1 MFDENNLVTDVTEN
15 VEETTEEMTTEED
28 VNTVD
33 NATVEAESVEEKLYS
48 ESELNARVDELLA
61 KKIGGKLSKQEKKLR
76 KAFEKELAGYKEAES
91 VLNAGLGTSNIKEAT
106 ENLRE
111 FYTKKGVDIPKYS
124 PSYNEYD
131 MKAGVKAEV
140 QDMIDT
146 YDFDELEEEANRLA
160 DIGLDNMSN
169 REKEVFKRL
178 GDYLTTEKSKKEL
191 ASIGVT
197 DKDLNDNDYIEFK
210 KNLNPNMSEKQKYE
224 MYTKYK
230 PKPKVE
236 PIGSMKGTKS
246 EDSTVKDN
254 YTYEE
259 AMKFTKADFDK
270 NPKLYE
276 AVQKSMLKWK

>member
-210 KNLNPNMSEKQKYE
+210 KNRNPNMSEKQKYE

-259 AMKFTKADFDK
+259 AMKFTKASRPRK
-270 NPKLYE
+270 RL
-276 AVQKSMLKWK
+276 